1 MYNKSTTMRSLYL
14 QWRPGL
20 ILAMVLLAVAAC
32 QKSGENSGNTSKSKT
47 QLLTQ
52 KTWKIVAHT
61 VNPAVD
67 LNGDG
72 TADSDVF
79 ATVYEA
85 CNKDDIYSFKSD
97 GTGLVDEGPTKC
109 TDSDPQSTALEWLF
123 KSSETVI
130 QIKQGL
136 VSLDFNVVELSESTL
151 KVSYT
156 QSNGTI
162 TVTQTITYAHP

>member
-1 MYNKSTTMRSLYL
+1 MRTLIPS
-14 QWRPGL
+14 WRPGL
-20 ILAMVLLAVAAC
+20 VMAMVLLIGASC
-32 QKSGENSGNTSKSKT
+32 QKSGENSSNSSKSKT

-61 VNPAVD
+61 VSPAVD

-79 ATVYEA
+79 ATLYES
-85 CNKDDIYSFKSD
+85 CNKDDIYSFKTD
-97 GTGLVDEGPTKC
+97 GTGTVDEGPTKC
-109 TDSDPQSTALEWLF
+109 DDADPQSTPIQWLF
-123 KSSETVI
+123 KSSETII
-130 QIKQGL
+130 QINQGI
-136 VSLDFNVVELSESTL
+136 VSLDFNLVELSESAL

-156 QSNGTI
+156 QSNGTV

>member
-1 MYNKSTTMRSLYL
+1 MRTLIPA
-14 QWRPGL
+14 RKVGL
-20 ILAMVLLAVAAC
+20 ALAMVLLIGASC
-32 QKSGENSGNTSKSKT
+32 QKSGENSSNSSKSKT

-52 KTWKIVAHT
+52 KNWKIVAHT

-85 CNKDDIYSFKSD
+85 CNKDDIYSFETN
-97 GTGLVDEGPTKC
+97 GTGTVDEGPTKC
-109 TDSDPQSTALEWLF
+109 DDTDPQSTPIQWLF

-130 QIKQGL
+130 QINQGV
-136 VSLDFNVVELSESTL
+136 VSLDFNLVELTESTL

-156 QSNGTI
+156 QSNGTV